1 MTTTRS
7 AVGRALAAESRVE
20 LLHRLQTDGPRHVD
34 DLAAETGLHANT
46 VREHLAVLVDV
57 GLVRRTPEVRTVRG
71 RPRMVYRVTTADDLA
86 SDPAA
91 QQRLEADIAQAR
103 RAAALLGPVVAPGD
117 APAGRVPVPEH
128 AERDVLALEAHLDR
142 IGFDPVYAPG
152 DLTFH
157 LFRCPFVELARARQD
172 VVCRLHTELA
182 QSVLEQADG
191 DHDVER
197 LEPFVGEEHC
207 TLSLRRRVA

>member
-1 MTTTRS
+1 M
-7 AVGRALAAESRVE
+7 ARALAAESRVE
-20 LLHRLQTDGPRHVD
+20 LLHHLQADGPLHID
-34 DLAAETGLHANT
+34 DLVAQTGLHANT

-57 GLVRRTPEVRTVRG
+57 GLVRRAPEVRTVRG
-71 RPRMVYRVTTADDLA
+71 RPRMIYRVTTADDLA
-86 SDPAA
+86 ADPEA

-103 RAAALLGPVVAPGD
+103 RAAALLADATQADSAPGRT
-117 APAGRVPVPEH
+117 PVPVES
-128 AERDVLALEAHLDR
+128 ERDVLALEAHLDR

-157 LFRCPFVELARARQD
+157 LFRCPFLELARARQD

-182 QSVLEQADG
+182 QSVLEQAEG

-207 TLSLRRRVA
+207 TLSLRRRIA

>member
-1 MTTTRS
+1 MTTSRS

-20 LLHRLQTDGPRHVD
+20 LLHRLQTDGPRLVD
-34 DLAAETGLHANT
+34 DLVAGTGLHANT

-71 RPRMVYRVTTADDLA
+71 RPRMIYRVTTAEDLA
-86 SDPAA
+86 SDPDARS
-91 QQRLEADIAQAR
+91 RLEADIAQAR
-103 RAAALLGPVVAPGD
+103 RAAALLAVAARDDGTT
-117 APAGRVPVPEH
+117 GRVPVPEGS
-128 AERDVLALEAHLDR
+128 ERDVLALEAHLDR
-142 IGFDPVYAPG
+142 VGFDPVYAPG

-191 DHDVER
+191 DHEVER

-207 TLSLRRRVA
+207 TLSLRRRIA

>member
-1 MTTTRS
+1 MTTSRS

-20 LLHRLQTDGPRHVD
+20 LLHRLQTDGPRLVD
-34 DLAAETGLHANT
+34 DLVAGTGLHANT

-71 RPRMVYRVTTADDLA
+71 RPRMIYRVTTAEDLA
-86 SDPAA
+86 SDPDARS
-91 QQRLEADIAQAR
+91 RLEADIAQAR
-103 RAAALLGPVVAPGD
+103 RAAALLAD
-117 APAGRVPVPEH
+117 AARDDGTTGRVPVPEGS
-128 AERDVLALEAHLDR
+128 ERDVLALEAHLDR
-142 IGFDPVYAPG
+142 VGFDPVYAPG
-152 DLTFH
+152 ELTFH

-191 DHDVER
+191 AHEVER

-207 TLSLRRRVA
+207 TLSLRRRIA